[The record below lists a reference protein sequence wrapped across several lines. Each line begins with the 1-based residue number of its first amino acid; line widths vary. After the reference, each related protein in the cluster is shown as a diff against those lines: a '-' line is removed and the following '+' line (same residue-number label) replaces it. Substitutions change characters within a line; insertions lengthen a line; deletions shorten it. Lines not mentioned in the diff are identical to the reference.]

1 MPREHWFS
9 QKAGFSV
16 SLTNILRD
24 FFGSTITAEIDQK
37 IRQGITTNNFWLI
50 PCASVTTPEDVR
62 KVYRLVYDIIE
73 TCRLYGTSVAVFPST
88 GINLLANT
96 KHPWID
102 TGTYFE
108 ALVGADLA
116 VIEGLYPDP
125 VSQPRD
131 WSTLQSALAQRVTKP
146 NKPTLC
152 LDRQFSQL
160 PVIAAAK
167 RLSLVGGNSD
177 ATV

>member
-9 QKAGFSV
+9 QRAGFSV
-16 SLTNILRD
+16 SLTSILRD
-24 FFGSTITAEIDQK
+24 FFDAPIPPEVDQK
-37 IRQGITTNNFWLI
+37 IKNGIASNNFWLI

-73 TCRLYGTSVAVFPST
+73 TCRLYGTSIAVFPST
-88 GINLLANT
+88 GISSLAYT

-102 TGTYFE
+102 TGTYFD
-108 ALVGADLA
+108 ALIQTDLV

-125 VSQPRD
+125 VTQPKD
-131 WSTLQSALAQRVTKP
+131 WATLQSALSQRVTKP
-146 NKPTLC
+146 LKPTLC
-152 LDRQFSQL
+152 LDRQFIQL

-167 RLSLVGGNSD
+167 KISSVGEKD
-177 ATV
+177 AST